1 MVVQLK
7 YAVRMTNPRKSVD
20 SSGDQSLVYC
30 FTIRST
36 ALVPSAYR
44 TSTSKSL
51 SHKARG
57 Q

>member
-44 TSTSKSL
+44 TSTK
-51 SHKARG
+51 
-57 Q
+57 